1 MDRYY
6 FAAAETNESTPGTA
20 GWLMVDR
27 FYFSPMPDSTASSA
41 ALPNVP
47 LASSPST
54 VAASQAVLPPAH
66 DWANFAPQFHGVLE
80 VPPPPQMDFLSPE
93 AQPLPELPQSGTA
106 TYPLDAH
113 HRGLHS
119 LLGVVQTNH
128 FGAALI
134 KTQDS
139 SYSVRVGEPIR
150 QSNLTLAELDR
161 DRVILTDGQRQLVVN
176 VGETF

>member
-1 MDRYY
+1 M
-6 FAAAETNESTPGTA
+6 
-20 GWLMVDR
+20 
-27 FYFSPMPDSTASSA
+27 
-41 ALPNVP
+41 
-47 LASSPST
+47 
-54 VAASQAVLPPAH
+54 
-66 DWANFAPQFHGVLE
+66 LE
-80 VPPPPQMDFLSPE
+80 VPPPPQIDFLSSG
-93 AQPLPELPQSGTA
+93 AQPLPEQPQSRTA
-106 TYPLDAH
+106 AYPLDAH

-150 QSNLTLAELDR
+150 QSNFTLAELDR
-161 DRVILTDGQRQLVVN
+161 DRVILTDGQRKLVVN